1 MSGYCCSHSWF
12 FYQSV

>member
-1 MSGYCCSHSWF
+1 MSGHCCSHSWF